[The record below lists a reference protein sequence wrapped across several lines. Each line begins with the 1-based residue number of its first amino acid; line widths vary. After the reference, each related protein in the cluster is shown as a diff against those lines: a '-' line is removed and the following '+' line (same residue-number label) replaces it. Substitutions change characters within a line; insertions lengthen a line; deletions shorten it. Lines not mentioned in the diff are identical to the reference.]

1 MSFRT
6 SDATHPLP
14 VFFIGGS
21 DCTSLRAY
29 LGTYFSAAPEG
40 LEIIGLEKTG
50 VSDRATGST
59 CSDKFWQNYT
69 YDNLLRRNVAALD
82 HIAQRFDVDKIPV
95 IGTSEGGVLALKI
108 AASTARVD
116 RLALLGAGALSQ
128 RQELRLL
135 FDERGQGQA
144 IETVFARIDASPQ
157 SVEQT
162 ELGLPHRYWASVLD
176 QDPAKFAPYVSAP
189 TLIIIGQN
197 DQSVPVA
204 SAQLADALIKTSEL
218 TVWPDA
224 SHTFDTPSGTQ
235 RDAVVSM
242 AVRFVIGAP

>member
-1 MSFRT
+1 MRCPTAKSIAAGLFFPIVVLVGCSSRFDFAAELIAPKSSVDTVVLNNELFSLVSFRT

-21 DCTSLRAY
+21 GCTSLRAY

-95 IGTSEGGVLALKI
+95 IGTSEGGG
-108 AASTARVD
+108 AR
-116 RLALLGAGALSQ
+116 A
-128 RQELRLL
+128 
-135 FDERGQGQA
+135 
-144 IETVFARIDASPQ
+144 
-157 SVEQT
+157 
-162 ELGLPHRYWASVLD
+162 
-176 QDPAKFAPYVSAP
+176 
-189 TLIIIGQN
+189 
-197 DQSVPVA
+197 
-204 SAQLADALIKTSEL
+204 
-218 TVWPDA
+218 
-224 SHTFDTPSGTQ
+224 
-235 RDAVVSM
+235 
-242 AVRFVIGAP
+242 